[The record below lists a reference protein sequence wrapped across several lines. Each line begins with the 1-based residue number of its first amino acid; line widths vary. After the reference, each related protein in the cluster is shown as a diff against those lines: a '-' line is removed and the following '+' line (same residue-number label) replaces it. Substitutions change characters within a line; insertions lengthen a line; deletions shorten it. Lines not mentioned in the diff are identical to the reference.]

1 MNSAMDQPKKA
12 QPTQTQTQ
20 TQTQPLHKHTPTEKN
35 TTQQIMQHKQWF
47 SHFQM
52 NTIN

>member
-20 TQTQPLHKHTPTEKN
+20 PLHERTPTEKN
-35 TTQQIMQHKQWF
+35 TTQQIMQHK
-47 SHFQM
+47 
-52 NTIN
+52 